1 MSVRGES
8 EREIQKSI
16 MDAFA
21 GTRDVALF
29 RNSVG
34 KTEEWSDG
42 PRGLASRHIRYGLG
56 KGSAD
61 LVGVLTVGGV
71 GVAIALEVKTAKGRV
86 SDEQQAWLAAAQ
98 RRGACAAVVR
108 SVEDARRV
116 IGEARAR
123 VMEVLRA

>member
-1 MSVRGES
+1 MT
-8 EREIQKSI
+8 ERDVQAAI
-16 MDAFA
+16 MRAFA

-34 KTEEWSDG
+34 ETEEWNDG

-56 KGSAD
+56 TGSAD

-71 GVAIALEVKTAKGRV
+71 GVAIALEVKTAKGRTTPAQ
-86 SDEQQAWLAAAQ
+86 DAWLAAAR

-116 IGEARAR
+116 IDEERAR
-123 VMEVLRA
+123 VGAAMSGGGRE